1 MIYTR
6 SQLGKLS
13 NKECYMDYI
22 KIDERKIKVE
32 RVTINTL
39 NATMTISCPIESY
52 MIFKQWMEITKAH
65 KNSNDYSKSNI
76 VRIIS
81 IDGIKYYG
89 CQICRCDNHDNVV
102 ILFDYHSASSDFT
115 VLDKQET
122 LDELNKL
129 FS

>member
-1 MIYTR
+1 M
-6 SQLGKLS
+6 
-13 NKECYMDYI
+13 EYI
-22 KIDERKIKVE
+22 KIVERKIKVE

-39 NATMTISCPIESY
+39 KATMTISCPIESY

-65 KNSNDYSKSNI
+65 KKSNDYSKSNI

-81 IDGIKYYG
+81 IDCTKYYN
-89 CQICRCDNHDNVV
+89 CQVLSCNNYNNVV
-102 ILFDYHSASSDFT
+102 ILFDYYSGPSDFT
-115 VLDKQET
+115 VLNKQET

>member
-6 SQLGKLS
+6 SQLGKLI

-32 RVTINTL
+32 HVL
-39 NATMTISCPIESY
+39 N
-52 MIFKQWMEITKAH
+52 
-65 KNSNDYSKSNI
+65 
-76 VRIIS
+76 
-81 IDGIKYYG
+81 
-89 CQICRCDNHDNVV
+89 
-102 ILFDYHSASSDFT
+102 
-115 VLDKQET
+115 KQET